1 MITTHGIAA
10 STSLTRRTRADL
22 AHALCLGVS
31 LVLGLGCAR
40 RAAPPPPPTALVVDA
55 GAYRIQPGDTLA
67 VKFAYHPS
75 ESQKQ
80 LLVRA
85 DGILALPI
93 TGDLEVGGLTVDEA
107 ETLIRERAG
116 RFLRVPVVSLT
127 VTETGARAYVGGE
140 VSKEGFVSL
149 AKPMTPMQAILERG
163 GYTQGADLT
172 HVTVISKG
180 TGTPVSRE
188 IDLTAD
194 GAGQI
199 PPLVLGADDIVYVP
213 KTGIASANAWVA
225 SWIDGLTPQIIKGIR
240 FPTF

>member
-1 MITTHGIAA
+1 MITSHGIA
-10 STSLTRRTRADL
+10 SLTSLTQRERGGLARAM
-22 AHALCLGVS
+22 CFGMS

-40 RAAPPPPPTALVVDA
+40 RAAPPPPPSALVVDA
-55 GAYRIQPGDTLA
+55 GPYRIQPGD
-67 VKFAYHPS
+67 VVDVRFVYHPS
-75 ESQKQ
+75 ESQK

-93 TGDLEVGGLTVDEA
+93 TGDLEVGGLTVDETEA
-107 ETLIRERAG
+107 LIRERAS
-116 RFLRVPVVSLT
+116 RFLRAPVVGVT
-127 VTETGARAYVGGE
+127 VVETGARAYVGGE

-163 GYTQGADLT
+163 GYTVGADLT

-180 TGTPVSRE
+180 NGTPVSRE
-188 IDLTAD
+188 VDLTAD
-194 GAGQI
+194 VDGQMAS
-199 PPLVLGADDIVYVP
+199 LVLGADDIVYVP